1 MEALERLGFTGFVSN
16 KSFLPFV
23 FGAGG
28 GTRTHTLSPGT
39 DFESVTSTIPSRRH
53 VQALSLD
60 IILLYRFLSVLTR
73 PFLIFMDVR
82 CQKLCRH
89 PYLTASPLENG
100 IELSSAA
107 YNVPPAEGVGHMEKT
122 VRMEAGRRVSLEKR
136 GQKAALGKREKRRLL
151 QLAACLFLFLTVF
164 FAKGVDR
171 LEELRDHLNAA
182 ICADTDFRGA
192 FADLGWSVAAGRP
205 IRETLGELWVDV
217 IMPSDTIA
225 VETIGGGDL
234 YRQTLKNL
242 EKADAAP
249 VSALVKLDAD
259 SVRTDPMESSVSR
272 IISEV
277 QQEQEAEPAV
287 GHVEYT
293 GPALPDNTTMD
304 RYALGLEK
312 TVTPV
317 MGTLSSDFGWRE
329 HPIDGEEKFHC
340 GVDLAVETGT
350 PVLAFA
356 AGTVDYIGESDIY
369 GEYLQ
374 LRHANGVTSFYAH
387 CSKLCVQQGQTVAA
401 GEKVA
406 ESGAT
411 GRVTGPH
418 LHFEI
423 KKNGIRLEPLY
434 YIQTLS

>member
-1 MEALERLGFTGFVSN
+1 
-16 KSFLPFV
+16 
-23 FGAGG
+23 
-28 GTRTHTLSPGT
+28 
-39 DFESVTSTIPSRRH
+39 
-53 VQALSLD
+53 
-60 IILLYRFLSVLTR
+60 
-73 PFLIFMDVR
+73 
-82 CQKLCRH
+82 
-89 PYLTASPLENG
+89 
-100 IELSSAA
+100 
-107 YNVPPAEGVGHMEKT
+107 MEKT

-234 YRQTLKNL
+234 YQQTLKNL

-287 GHVEYT
+287 VHVEYT